1 MIQWEPARAYR
12 LLRTSR
18 KLQRT
23 LRQAAAQLRVVVHV
37 LFFNNGLLDLLF
49 SVDKLSHSS
58 IGMFGCLF
66 SDAQQVHP
74 WMLGRPVH
82 DADGRLANHP
92 NSPCEQ

>member
-1 MIQWEPARAYR
+1 MLQELSDYCEHLEIR
-12 LLRTSR
+12 
-18 KLQRT
+18 QRT
-23 LRQAAAQLRVVVHV
+23 LCQAAAQLRVGVHV
-37 LFFNNGLLDLLF
+37 LFFNNCLLDLLF

-58 IGMFGCLF
+58 IGMLGCLF